1 MIAKVIINNGVIAAF
16 KPRVA
21 AISAIFAPTTVFSVN
36 AVAKFIIDSLFFN
49 VFVNWATALYA
60 IIILIKA
67 LTPAPTTSNAE
78 AFPSKTS
85 LKVENVFLIEL
96 IAVYVAIA
104 APANCVHAVDA

>member
-1 MIAKVIINNGVIAAF
+1 MIAKVIINNGAIAAS

-60 IIILIKA
+60 IIIPIKA

-78 AFPSKTS
+78 AFPSKAS
-85 LKVENVFLIEL
+85 VNIENVFFKLL
-96 IAVYVAIA
+96 RAVYVAIA
-104 APANCVHAVDA
+104 DDAN